1 MDVLICFLYVCLE
14 FNWCN
19 LYFIHFILNIIFVP
33 MPQAESRSIN
43 VVVVVVFSL
52 MHSCCVS
59 ELNCSYVVMLYCVVL
74 CSRIEAIRDLKV
86 RQRG

>member
-1 MDVLICFLYVCLE
+1 MYVE
-14 FNWCN
+14 FNWCS
-19 LYFIHFILNIIFVP
+19 LYFIHFILNIIFAP

-43 VVVVVVFSL
+43 VVVVVVFSF
-52 MHSCCVS
+52 MHSFCVS
-59 ELNCSYVVMLYCVVL
+59 ELNCSYIVMLYCVVL